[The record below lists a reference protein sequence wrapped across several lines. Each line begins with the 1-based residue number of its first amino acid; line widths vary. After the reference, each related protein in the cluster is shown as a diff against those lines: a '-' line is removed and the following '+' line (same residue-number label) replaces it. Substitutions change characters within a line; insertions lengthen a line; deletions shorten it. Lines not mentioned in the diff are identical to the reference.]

1 MSNSSQSLALLFGG
15 RSPEHEISIR
25 SARNILRA
33 IDRTRFEVVVI
44 GLDPQGRFWHLPE
57 AALAESDKTPI
68 VWTEGKALALVPGR
82 AAEPFV
88 YLDGGGQVPPVEVAF
103 PITHGPYGED
113 GSLQGVLRQVGLP
126 FVGPDVLGSAVCMDK
141 DVAKRLLLQADLL
154 TAAFRCFQYHEREA
168 IDFMAVANELG
179 LPLFIKPANMGSS
192 VGVQKVESKAAFDAA
207 IAEAFRYDS
216 KVIVEEFMQGRELEC
231 AVLGNGILATTSVGE
246 VGMASGFYTYDA
258 KYQSPDAAQV
268 LIPAPN
274 LDDET
279 LAKLILVAKNAYQ
292 ALACEG
298 MARVDMFLT
307 EEGAVYVNEINTLPG
322 FTDISMYPQ
331 LWEHAGTR
339 YSDLITALVDLALER
354 GARDRGLARAL
365 GR

>member
-1 MSNSSQSLALLFGG
+1 MPHSPQTLALLFGG

-33 IDRTRFEVVVI
+33 IDRTRFDVVVI

-57 AALAESDKTPI
+57 AMLAHSDQTPI
-68 VWTEGKALALVPGR
+68 VWAEGKPLALVPGR
-82 AAEPFV
+82 HAEPFV
-88 YLDGGGQVPPVEVAF
+88 YLDGSGRMPTVEVVF

-113 GSLQGVLRQVGLP
+113 GTLQGLLRQLGLP

-154 TAAFRCFQYHEREA
+154 TAAFRCFHHHERDA

-192 VGVQKVESKAAFDAA
+192 VGVQKVETKAEFDAA

-216 KVIVEEFMQGRELEC
+216 KVLVEEFIQGRELEC
-231 AVLGNGILATTSVGE
+231 AVMGNGMLATTSVGE
-246 VGMASGFYTYDA
+246 VGMAAGFYSYDA
-258 KYQSPDAAQV
+258 KYERPDAAKV

-274 LDDET
+274 LDDEL
-279 LAKLILVAKNAYQ
+279 LAKLMLVAKHAYQ

-298 MARVDMFLT
+298 LARVDMFLT
-307 EEGAVYVNEINTLPG
+307 EAGAVYVNEINTLPG

-331 LWEHAGTR
+331 LWGHAGTS
-339 YSDLITALVDLALER
+339 YADLITALVDLALER
-354 GARDRGLARAL
+354 GERERSLARER
-365 GR
+365 G

>member
-1 MSNSSQSLALLFGG
+1 MNSPTSLALFFGG
-15 RSPEHEISIR
+15 RSPEHDISIR

-33 IDRTRFEVVVI
+33 VDRSRFQVVAI

-57 AALAESDKTPI
+57 SVLAESAETPI
-68 VWTEGKALALVPGR
+68 VWAEGKPLALVPGR
-82 AAEPFV
+82 HAEPFV
-88 YLDGGGQVPPVEVAF
+88 YLDGEGQVPTVEVAF

-113 GSLQGVLRQVGLP
+113 GTLQGVLRQLGVP

-154 TAAFRCFQYHEREA
+154 TAAFRCFHHHEREA
-168 IDFMAVANELG
+168 IDFMAVANALG

-192 VGVQKVESKAAFDAA
+192 VGVQKVENKAAFDAA

-216 KVIVEEFMQGRELEC
+216 KVVVEEFIQGRELEC
-231 AVLGNGILATTSVGE
+231 AVLGNGVLATTSVGE

-258 KYQSPDAAQV
+258 KYQSPDAAKV

-274 LDDET
+274 LDDEM
-279 LAKLILVAKNAYQ
+279 LAKLVLVAKSAYQ

-331 LWEHAGTR
+331 LWEQAGTS
-339 YSDLITALVDLALER
+339 YTDLITALIDLALER
-354 GARDRGLARAL
+354 GERERGLARER
-365 GR
+365 G